1 MFPMRQSLNQSSFTR
16 RDLSQSKSLSNDYQH
31 SMLPKQH
38 SDTSHDYLSFP
49 CPPQLSGDHKTL
61 EDMFRS
67 CITDANCLS
76 FIKTVSQSLGN
87 NEVNAYCMFG
97 LQHITG
103 IELDCWTYETEFD
116 LHKMLPQVCVKTC
129 VKTRFRAD
137 NCIGIPLSQN
147 QAFISVQNVFISD
160 APKNCSICSKILH
173 ATSDTVGFYKM
184 MGGAHS
190 IPVLSNEIFSKV
202 TSTDS
207 GSFRATLQKCAL
219 GCYET
224 FRVARN
230 FDRAVKEWSGFVFPS
245 QTKSCP
251 VTKVTVKPDD
261 DFGIA
266 YKADYKIIELDDV
279 GKEIQ
284 TTYESQKEIMNK
296 AACFFSQNSSFNY
309 VLRLSEEEV
318 TECGKQFC
326 MDLGQNQFICLQ
338 TASAFAYVFFLYL
351 TDSKKALYLKHL
363 ISSDQRRALTNV
375 EEDFR
380 NKADRCSFALP
391 VCLSENIV
399 SLGKYS
405 FHCYQALPDPL
416 KASEARQC
424 LQEFVKLVSE
434 SLMVLHNN
442 YFMAHIDVRLENI
455 CFVNSHTEKQSTA
468 IFIDLDRCCNA
479 DFIVSDVWFNS
490 KTPSALYKQGLKNAQ
505 IDWRQLGCTVYW
517 ILKSTST
524 GNKVKSIHD
533 LKVTGE
539 FMASAFFVGVFI
551 FCTNH
556 YSNQIVKNWKKI
568 WSCVGWIAANPG
580 PLFYS

>member
-1 MFPMRQSLNQSSFTR
+1 MFPMRQSLNQSSLTR
-16 RDLSQSKSLSNDYQH
+16 RKLSQSKSLSNDYQH
-31 SMLPKQH
+31 SMLPKQD

-49 CPPQLSGDHKTL
+49 CPPKLSGDHKTL
-61 EDMFRS
+61 EDVFRS
-67 CITDANCLS
+67 CITDENCLS

-103 IELDCWTYETEFD
+103 IDLNCWTYETEFD
-116 LHKMLPQVCVKTC
+116 LYKMLPQVC

-173 ATSDTVGFYKM
+173 ATPDTVGFYKM

-296 AACFFSQNSSFNY
+296 AACFVSQNSSFNY

-338 TASAFAYVFFLYL
+338 TASAFAYVFLLYL

-468 IFIDLDRCCNA
+468 ISIFIDLDRCCNA
-479 DFIVSDVWFNS
+479 DYIVSDVWFNS